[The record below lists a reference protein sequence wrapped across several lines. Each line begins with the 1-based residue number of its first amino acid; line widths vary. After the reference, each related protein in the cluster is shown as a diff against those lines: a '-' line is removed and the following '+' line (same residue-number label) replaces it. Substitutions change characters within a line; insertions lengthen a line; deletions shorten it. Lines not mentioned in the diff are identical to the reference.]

1 MKLQKQ
7 DYLSI
12 DTLILAVA
20 GVWLVSVVINLIL

>member
-12 DTLILAVA
+12 DTLILAAA
-20 GVWLVSVVINLIL
+20 GVWFISIVINLIS